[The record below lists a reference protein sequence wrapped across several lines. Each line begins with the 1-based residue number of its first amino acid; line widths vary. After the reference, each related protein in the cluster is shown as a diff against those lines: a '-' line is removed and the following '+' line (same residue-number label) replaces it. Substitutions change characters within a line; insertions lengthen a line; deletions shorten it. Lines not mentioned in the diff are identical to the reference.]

1 MANRLIYNE
10 ETANKIIMAIQAGC
24 TVRAA
29 SGAYGVR
36 ENTFQSW
43 RKKYPEFEKRV
54 LVARSKCEL
63 KMSVVITTSANT
75 DPKYA
80 LEWLKRNSPEWRD
93 KLDLNKMDVDTLESL
108 FARMDVDE

>member
-1 MANRLIYNE
+1 MARLMFNE
-10 ETANKIIMAIQAGC
+10 EAANKILLAIQAGC
-24 TVRAA
+24 TVRA
-29 SGAYGVR
+29 SCGSYGIN
-36 ENTFQSW
+36 EDTFHKW
-43 RKKYPEFEKRV
+43 RTKYPDFGKRV
-54 LVARSKCEL
+54 LIARSKCEL